1 MIVSTERPSPVATA
15 RRPSVVFVAADPS
28 GVARIVIDRPDD
40 AVNAIN
46 VMLLEDLATA
56 IAAAREARPRG
67 LVVAS
72 GKESQFVAGA
82 DLALLRGASAADA
95 ERASREMQRVL
106 NELAALPFTTVAA
119 INGPALGGGLEI
131 ALACDVRLIADAPG
145 ARVGLTETRLG
156 LIPAAGGTQRLPRLV
171 GLPRALE
178 MILTARQLAPRRAL
192 KAGVVDEVVHPA
204 VLLRASS
211 EHAAHDRKRKPSGGR
226 TLIERTATHLAPLRA
241 LAIRSARSRTLA
253 ETKGRYPAPLA
264 AIEAWREG

>member
-119 INGPALGGGLEI
+119 INGPALGG
-131 ALACDVRLIADAPG
+131 DSDSFPRQG
-145 ARVGLTETRLG
+145 ARSACRGLS
-156 LIPAAGGTQRLPRLV
+156 AC
-171 GLPRALE
+171 RA
-178 MILTARQLAPRRAL
+178 
-192 KAGVVDEVVHPA
+192 
-204 VLLRASS
+204 
-211 EHAAHDRKRKPSGGR
+211 PSR
-226 TLIERTATHLAPLRA
+226 
-241 LAIRSARSRTLA
+241 
-253 ETKGRYPAPLA
+253 
-264 AIEAWREG
+264 